1 MKREIERS
9 NMNAYRFLEYG
20 SMIIAIISAIWL
32 IITMIQVEFPGFA
45 PRLLPPLVILLI
57 SGTVWG
63 VMLVSDEVKRLG
75 WPVAIASIVS
85 LIITQFLA
93 LLISHIML

>member
-1 MKREIERS
+1 MKRKTEQS
-9 NMNAYRFLEYG
+9 NMSASNFLEYG

-32 IITMIQVEFPGFA
+32 IVTMTKVEFPGFD

-63 VMLVSDEVKRLG
+63 ITLISDEVKRLG

-85 LIITQFLA
+85 LIVTQLLA
-93 LLISHIML
+93 LLISRMMS